1 MKIAHEAP
9 LSIFDK
15 VQEVTDYDYAL
26 VHMFEENKAYFDVF
40 VKALEN
46 GREVILDNSIF
57 ELGEAF
63 DAKKYAW
70 WVDVLRP
77 TYYIIPD
84 VLEDC
89 DGTIRNFDSWM
100 ENYSHRFRNVKTIAV
115 AQGKSYNEVIRCY
128 EYLVDKVDKIAISF
142 DYSFFESWYANM
154 PTKYH
159 AWCAGRQELLETM
172 VHHNVIRKDK
182 PHHLLGCSLPQ
193 EFKKYKKYEWI
204 DSVDT
209 SSPVVHGI
217 KNITYAPNQGLN
229 NKQSVK
235 LFTLMEEEVVDSWND
250 ILYNINEFRGYCN
263 VNI

>member
-100 ENYSHRFRNVKTIAV
+100 ENYSHRFRNVKT
-115 AQGKSYNEVIRCY
+115 NTVI
-128 EYLVDKVDKIAISF
+128 L
-142 DYSFFESWYANM
+142 
-154 PTKYH
+154 
-159 AWCAGRQELLETM
+159 
-172 VHHNVIRKDK
+172 
-182 PHHLLGCSLPQ
+182 
-193 EFKKYKKYEWI
+193 
-204 DSVDT
+204 
-209 SSPVVHGI
+209 
-217 KNITYAPNQGLN
+217 
-229 NKQSVK
+229 
-235 LFTLMEEEVVDSWND
+235 
-250 ILYNINEFRGYCN
+250 
-263 VNI
+263 